1 MTSEAA
7 QFFIDRCYEGKE
19 IRSNHPYFNV
29 KYEFENKKY
38 IFTRELLEEILRS
51 GKVKATYIGTKSVNL
66 VGIEGMNE
74 R

>member
-7 QFFIDRCYEGKE
+7 QFFMDRCYEGKQ
-19 IRSNHPYFNV
+19 IRSIHPYFNV

-38 IFTRELLEEILRS
+38 IFTRELLDEIIQS
-51 GKVKATYIGTKSVNL
+51 GKVKATYVGDKSVNL

>member
-7 QFFIDRCYEGKE
+7 QFFIDRCYEGKQ
-19 IRSNHPYFNV
+19 IRSIHPFFNV

-38 IFTRELLEEILRS
+38 ILTRDLLEEILRS